1 MNGEILLRVWL
12 WGVKFKNELEGE
24 KNSWEGKAMNGE
36 MLSCV
41 GFWVVRLN
49 NDFKS

>member
-1 MNGEILLRVWL
+1 MSWKR
-12 WGVKFKNELEGE
+12 E

-36 MLSCV
+36 MLFCV

-49 NDFKS
+49 NDFES